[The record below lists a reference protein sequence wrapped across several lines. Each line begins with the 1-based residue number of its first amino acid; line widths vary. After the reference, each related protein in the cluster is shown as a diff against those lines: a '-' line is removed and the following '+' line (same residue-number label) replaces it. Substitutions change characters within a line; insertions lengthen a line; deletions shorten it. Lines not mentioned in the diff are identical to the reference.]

1 MIRLYH
7 CLCICLVALAIAP
20 QYTYATDEDPQPTP
34 MDASLLFPKNTPQI
48 NLGSAGVWGADF
60 ALTGFALGQNN
71 SLPDNNDTAFKFS
84 NLQVIL
90 QKKDGPLKFYTQA
103 GSYST
108 LVIGKS
114 YDQALRD
121 SNNTFG
127 YVPLAYFTYDV
138 SPNWNVQLGKLSS
151 LGGYESTFTFQNLN
165 VQRGLLWDQTSSV
178 SYGTQLNYVGEKMTA
193 SLSWT
198 DGFYSNR
205 MNWIGAAVGYEV
217 ADHHRIGAS
226 FVGAVGGNPQNSDAT
241 PLLQNNSQISNLI
254 YQYDSDRWHIV
265 PYLQYTL
272 IPINQSVGILSQ
284 YNTMGA
290 AILINYKRPLEA
302 ADSESGKKLSI
313 PLRIEF
319 LKEQGGSQNSSQ
331 TLFYG
336 PNSRAWTFTL
346 TPTLQFNRYFARLEG
361 SYIQTIN
368 PMPGLTFGAN
378 GMAKS
383 QVRGLLEIGFLY

>member
-1 MIRLYH
+1 MIKLYRY
-7 CLCICLVALAIAP
+7 LIICLTVLAVTP
-20 QYTYATDEDPQPTP
+20 QSAFAIDEDPQPTP
-34 MDASLLFPKNTPQI
+34 MGSSLLFPKNATQI

-84 NLQVIL
+84 NLQIIV

-103 GSYST
+103 GAYST

-114 YDQALRD
+114 YDQALRE

-127 YVPLAYFTYDV
+127 YVPLAYFTYEIL
-138 SPNWNVQLGKLSS
+138 PNWNVQLGKLSS
-151 LGGYESTFTFQNLN
+151 LGGYESTFTYQNLN

-178 SYGTQLNYVGEKMTA
+178 SYGAQINYSDEKMTA

-205 MNWIGAAVGYEV
+205 MNWFGAAVGYEV
-217 ADHHRIGAS
+217 ADHHRLSAS
-226 FVGAVGGNPQNSDAT
+226 FVGAVSGNPQNSDTT

-254 YQYDSDRWHIV
+254 YQYESDRWLIA
-265 PYLQYTL
+265 PYLQYTQ
-272 IPINQSVGILSQ
+272 IPMNQSIGILSN
-284 YNTMGA
+284 YSTMGA
-290 AILINYKRPLEA
+290 AVLINYKMPLLA
-302 ADSESGKKLSI
+302 NNSELGKSLSV
-313 PLRIEF
+313 PLRIEY
-319 LKEQGGSQNSSQ
+319 LKEQGGSAASQQ

-346 TPTLQFNRYFARLEG
+346 TPTLQFKRYFARLEG

-383 QVRGLLEIGFLY
+383 QVRGLLEVGILY